1 MRVLLAL
8 PARLVLDIVSCRVV
22 LPMRQDVDTVDASLL
37 FARLDRRIQHSRTLG
52 RICSTYSNHRLDVVD
67 NNNLRSHEAIP
78 KMFPE
83 SYAVTD
89 WTATWG
95 AEL

>member
-1 MRVLLAL
+1 
-8 PARLVLDIVSCRVV
+8 
-22 LPMRQDVDTVDASLL
+22 MRQDVDTVDASLL